1 MDMSDA
7 LGWLQERL
15 LLLNWELFRLGE
27 TEITLG
33 ALVRLL
39 LLGTV
44 LLWAGSAVRRWLAD
58 RLLVHL
64 HLEPGTR
71 YALASMAR
79 YLVLG
84 LGAVLIL
91 QNLGIQLG
99 ALGMV
104 AGAVGV
110 GVGFGLQNIVSNFIS
125 GLIIM
130 LERPIKVGDR
140 VEVASVEGVVHEISA
155 RRTTVVTSD
164 NVAILIPNQR
174 FILDNVVNLAYLEA
188 PVRLRV
194 SASLAPETDVAEVE
208 RLLARIARDLP
219 GVMDT
224 PAPHVLWLAI
234 GAAARQFELA
244 VWYEPARIARDQLK
258 SELNRAIAGSFAAHD
273 IRFA

>member
-1 MDMSDA
+1 MELSDT
-7 LGWLQERL
+7 LSWMQERL
-15 LLLNWELFRLGE
+15 GLLDWVLFRLGE
-27 TEITLG
+27 SRITLG
-33 ALVRLL
+33 AVVRLL

-44 LLWAGSAVRRWLAD
+44 LLWAGGAVRRWLAD

-64 HLEPGTR
+64 DMEPGTR
-71 YALASMAR
+71 YAMASMAR
-79 YLVLG
+79 YAVLG

-91 QNLGIQLG
+91 QNLGINLG
-99 ALGMV
+99 ALSMV

-140 VEVASVEGVVHEISA
+140 VEVANVEGVVHEISA

-174 FILDNVVNLAYLEA
+174 FILDNVVNLAYLDA

-194 SASLAPETDVAEVE
+194 SATLAPDSDAAQVE
-208 RLLARIARDLP
+208 RLLIGLARELP
-219 GVMDT
+219 GVMDS
-224 PAPHVLWLAI
+224 PPPHVLWLAI
-234 GAAARQFELA
+234 SAAARQFELA
-244 VWYEPARIARDQLK
+244 VWFTPARIARDQLK